1 MMDNSTIQCDQCR
14 GLAQFV
20 YTCANDNTP
29 HYACEHCKATL
40 PNDIACYYL
49 VSEASM
55 ELIRET
61 FKNIVDVYLM
71 LEETPGELLQGHH
84 KEKLR

>member
-1 MMDNSTIQCDQCR
+1 MMDNSTIQCDQCQN
-14 GLAQFV
+14 LAQFV
-20 YTCANDNTP
+20 YTFASDNAP
-29 HYACEHCKATL
+29 HYACEHCKETL

-49 VSEASM
+49 VSSTSM

-71 LEETPGELLQGHH
+71 LEETPREFLQVNI
-84 KEKLR
+84 KANSQ